1 MGRSSESSTSFGP
14 GPAVRLL
21 PIVIVAAVFML
32 GFRIQIVV
40 QDIAHTRTTTVKV
53 EQATALAQA
62 AAPAAP
68 AAAPA
73 PSPAPTGQAP
83 APGAPATPAD
93 AAAMPP
99 AEGAGTA
106 VTFDPSTLS

>member
-1 MGRSSESSTSFGP
+1 MNTLNSRQPRPRDMRAQDLRAQDLRASMGRSTESSSSFGP

-62 AAPAAP
+62 AAPAP
-68 AAAPA
+68 A
-73 PSPAPTGQAP
+73 
-83 APGAPATPAD
+83 
-93 AAAMPP
+93 
-99 AEGAGTA
+99 
-106 VTFDPSTLS
+106 